1 MPKCEITVNIDGIV
15 SPKPFN
21 SEKELDGW
29 LYDHQD
35 SLSQYIDPNTGL
47 VTFSL
52 NAKEAT
58 RQRLREDSQKWAVL
72 GEKSLPRTDNPN
84 SIEEASLGVTLAMNL
99 AGNKRA
105 IDKPIS
111 TYDEIKHKTD
121 FIETK
126 KQEYLNLGKS
136 QNEAETLANR
146 DWKTNQNRIA
156 AINQTGTGGHTII
169 QTILKNEAIS
179 PNSKKLGNLSK
190 NSAAINQVISQVAIP
205 IKNAI
210 KSKFNKISF
219 ENDIYTELDVY
230 SKEVSIEFKKI
241 IQGIKTAQAYI
252 SKLKN
257 SGNDPDKKAALNLE
271 NILAGGKFN
280 LHGKIDLIILDENG
294 YLNLYDFK
302 FSESEYDTWRDPK
315 KEAAETQLQLYANM
329 LRQAGYKVGEIGI
342 IPIKVTQDLNNP
354 ANNKYELP
362 GTTFSA
368 MVKPCND
375 FAIKTIAD
383 TILPNSIKV
392 DLSSM
397 NESNKKIGELI
408 PGKDLDKASEKRAI
422 DVAYFRSNYCNQVT
436 ADDTLNYDKN
446 VDKWYFYDNS
456 TPVSPGERVPKIYFT
471 KENAERVIEDY
482 LKRFNEYRATINVR
496 LGRELKK
503 ISQSNIG
510 KIPQLKTLFR
520 SIHYD
525 SKVITGNVN
534 LFAPYFNNGWN
545 FVGDI
550 ENNEALW
557 ANGYFLFEKNGI
569 VKIIYL
575 DNSKNLGRRE
585 YINGQTTIFG
595 NTKLDSEVDKTQ
607 DLESTYAN
615 LLMMKAMCYI
625 ADSDYF
631 KDKRVLGITVKNIDE
646 QPIFEVSNDL
656 LIRNW
661 NKLVMENPKV
671 KDLHTIDNRKM
682 LDDVTAS
689 LFTANILMETINGG
703 EKLAN
708 EIKSVKATK
717 ESLSETI
724 AQVESILN
732 KLKDKYFGSIPLTEV
747 KGDAVNS
754 PAYKAIIM
762 ISKCLLSLKNIYLIN
777 EADIGQIWRPETH
790 SLGTNFSPLFMSESS
805 NLRSLDKLSNSYFD
819 EIATKFRKSALPWQ
833 KLMKDAIEEWQNHP
847 ELHYST
853 EIGGEFTVFN
863 QWFRRDA
870 IDDTKIGKNL
880 ILRDPNDSY
889 FDNLPASKKLLT
901 YFLENINLMRY
912 GTLEK
917 SYQIKRNNPEEWY
930 AVPLMRAGALEQI
943 GKFNNLN
950 DFMNAVKAWWQ
961 RKTET
966 GLEGYDDAEIEKE
979 FMEQL
984 EELDSEK
991 LKNAYFQINAQKR
1004 QELLDKRANIYETNL
1019 DIIFLRTL
1027 AENSKVEASETFLP
1041 MFTAYRTI
1049 LYYNSVV
1056 NHQPADEIMKA
1067 ANDFIRRRVFRQNI
1081 IDKNLQGIAMFT
1093 GMLRSMVSSITLGL
1107 NMRNF
1112 VRENFTSYIGSA
1124 VETFL
1129 KTGYMVFPVLA
1140 NKLDE
1145 RKRYFKLYEESLIN
1159 VSAHTL
1165 DMNNVIS
1172 EVQQLNA
1179 MYRMVD
1185 YDQRKMAQTARTN
1198 RFKPLNV
1205 TEDILYI
1212 TSNLPDYYHR
1222 NAILIASLKYLGA
1235 WEAHQIDDETG
1246 ELKYDMAKDS
1256 RYKILFDYNFD
1267 RKNVPYDKFE
1277 EYSKAEQ
1284 LYRNVMNEWNSQGW
1298 NYKFGDKFE
1307 LALSPQEAANVRNF
1321 GHTMFGCYE
1330 PSQRAMINEYF
1341 LGSLFF
1347 QFKTYAMNQ
1356 LVKYTRAGGAIN
1368 IIHPRYVIDEE
1379 TGEQLY
1385 DVTTNDQE
1393 YASSGQA
1400 LKRLKYSEV
1409 SREDLLSGRAK
1420 PVIDYTGAFMEG
1432 VFKTWIRIPGIV
1444 MRWNQEELNKYWS
1457 QPHVRANILGSLW
1470 DNLFML
1476 MMLLLITQMYG
1487 TETISDMDEQSWLT
1501 QWSYGVITGIAR
1513 NGLIWEVANSIY
1525 GDGTPPMV
1533 SSLKRYY
1540 NTIQSVLFGDTN
1552 ILYALTD
1559 TFGATRELSSW
1570 FQNEE

>member
-35 SLSQYIDPNTGL
+35 SLSQYIDPETGL
-47 VTFSL
+47 ITFSL

-58 RQRLREDSQKWAVL
+58 RQRLKEDSQKWKVL
-72 GEKSLPRTDNPN
+72 GEKSLPKTNNPN
-84 SIEEASLGVTLAMNL
+84 SIEEASLGITLAMNF
-99 AGNKRA
+99 AGNKTA
-105 IDKPIS
+105 MNKPVN
-111 TYDEIKHKTD
+111 TYDAAKHKTD
-121 FIETK
+121 FLATK
-126 KQEYLNLGKS
+126 EKEYLDLGKN
-136 QNEAETLANR
+136 QNEAKTLALR
-146 DWKTNQNRIA
+146 DWQDSQSENA

-169 QTILKNEAIS
+169 EAILKNETVS

-190 NSAAINQVISQVAIP
+190 NSAAIQQVISQVATP
-205 IKNAI
+205 LKNAI
-210 KSKFNKISF
+210 KTRFNKLSP

-230 SKEVSIEFKKI
+230 SKEMSVEFKKI
-241 IQGIKTAQAYI
+241 IQGLKTAQTYI
-252 SKLKN
+252 DKLKN

-271 NILAGGKFN
+271 NILSGGKFN
-280 LHGKIDLIILDENG
+280 LHGKIDLVVVDENG

-302 FSESEYDTWRDPK
+302 FAKSGYDNWYQSK
-315 KEAAETQLQLYANM
+315 KDAAEMQLQLYASM
-329 LRQAGYKVGEIGI
+329 LRQAGYKVGQIGV

-354 ANNKYELP
+354 ANNKYELS
-362 GTTFSA
+362 GTTFDS

-375 FAIKTIAD
+375 FAIKTMAD
-383 TILPNSIKV
+383 AILPNSIKV

-408 PGKDLDKASEKRAI
+408 PGKNLDKASEKRAI

-436 ADDTLNYDKN
+436 SGDPNYDKN
-446 VDKWYFYDNS
+446 IDKWYFYDNS
-456 TPVSPGERVPKIYFT
+456 IPVNPGERVPKIYFT
-471 KENAERVIEDY
+471 KDTAEKVIEDY

-503 ISQSNIG
+503 ISQSNLG
-510 KIPQLKTLFR
+510 KRPQLTKLFR

-525 SKVITGNVN
+525 NKVIEGNIN
-534 LFAPYFNNGWN
+534 LFAPYFNSGWN

-550 ENNEALW
+550 DTNEALW
-557 ANGYFLFEKNGI
+557 ANGYFMFEKAGI

-575 DNSKNLGRRE
+575 DNNKNLGRKE
-585 YINGQTTIFG
+585 TINGQTTIFG
-595 NTKLDSEVDKTQ
+595 NTKLDSEIDKTQ

-615 LLMMKAMCYI
+615 LLMIKAMCYI

-631 KDKRVLGITVKNIDE
+631 KDKRVLGITVKNLDE

-656 LIRNW
+656 LIKNW
-661 NKLVMENPKV
+661 NKLVTENPKI

-682 LDDVTAS
+682 LDDASAS
-689 LFTANILMETINGG
+689 LFMANMLMETVSGG
-703 EKLAN
+703 EKIAN

-717 ESLSETI
+717 EDLSKAI
-724 AQVESILN
+724 AQVELIAN
-732 KLKDKYFGSIPLTEV
+732 TLKSRYFGSIPLTEV
-747 KGDAVNS
+747 KGEAVHS
-754 PAYKAIIM
+754 PAFKAVIM
-762 ISKCLLSLKNIYLIN
+762 INKCLLSLKNIYLVN
-777 EADIGQIWRPETH
+777 EADVGQVWQPETK

-805 NLRSLDKLSNSYFD
+805 NLRSLDKLSTAYFD
-819 EIATKFRKSALPWQ
+819 EIATKFRKNALPWQ
-833 KLMKDAIEEWQNHP
+833 KLMKEAIEEWQNHP

-853 EIGGEFTVFN
+853 SIGGEFTVFN

-870 IDDTKIGKNL
+870 LDDTKMSKNL
-880 ILRDPNDSY
+880 ILRDPNDAY
-889 FDNLPASKKLLT
+889 FDNLPASRKLLT
-901 YFLENINLMRY
+901 YFLEHINLMRY
-912 GTLEK
+912 ETQEK
-917 SYQIKRNNPEEWY
+917 SDQTKRNNPEEWY
-930 AVPLMRAGALEQI
+930 SVPLMRSGAIEQI
-943 GKFNNLN
+943 GKFDSMQ
-950 DFMNAVKAWWQ
+950 DFINAIKAWWK

-966 GLEGYDDAEIEKE
+966 GLEGYDDAEVEKE
-979 FMEQL
+979 FMDQL

-991 LKNAYFQINAQKR
+991 LKNVYFQITSQKR
-1004 QELLDKRANIYETNL
+1004 QELLDKQADVYETNL

-1056 NHQPADEIMKA
+1056 NHQPADQIMKT

-1081 IDKNLQGIAMFT
+1081 IDTKLQGISMFT

-1112 VRENFTSYIGSA
+1112 VRENFTSWIGTA
-1124 VETFL
+1124 TETFL
-1129 KTGYMVFPVLA
+1129 KTGYMVFPVPA

-1145 RKRYFKLYEESLIN
+1145 RKRYFDLYSKSLIE
-1159 VSAHTL
+1159 VSSHTL
-1165 DMNNVIS
+1165 DMNDVMS

-1198 RFKPLNV
+1198 RFKPLNL

-1235 WEAHQIDDETG
+1235 WDAHQINEETG
-1246 ELKYDMAKDS
+1246 ELEYDMAKDS

-1267 RKNVPYDKFE
+1267 RKSVPYDKFDE
-1277 EYSKAEQ
+1277 FSKADQ
-1284 LYRNVMNEWNSQGW
+1284 LYRNVMSEWNSQGW
-1298 NYKFGDKFE
+1298 NYKYGDKFE

-1368 IIHPRYVIDEE
+1368 IIHPRYIIDEE

-1385 DVTTNDQE
+1385 DVTTTDQE

-1409 SREDLLSGRAK
+1409 SREDLISGRAK
-1420 PVIDYTGAFMEG
+1420 PVIDYTGAYMEG
-1432 VFKTWIRIPGIV
+1432 MFKTWIRIPGIV
-1444 MRWNQEELNKYWS
+1444 MRWNQEELNRYWA

-1476 MMLLLITQMYG
+1476 MMLLLVSQMYG
-1487 TETISDMDEQSWLT
+1487 AETITDMDEQSWLT

-1540 NTIQSVLFGDTN
+1540 GTIQNVLFGDTN